1 MRSTVLLI
9 ACACASASNL
19 HGMLGKTMSGDI
31 KEMSEFEGK
40 PVIMVNV
47 ASR

>member
-1 MRSTVLLI
+1 MQATILFLT
-9 ACACASASNL
+9 CACTAANL
-19 HGMLGKTMSGDI
+19 HGMLGKTMAGDV